1 MASSTLLTTP
11 QWVRARLSGVKEE
24 FLKNSSFN
32 LSDEVSA
39 ARILLDR
46 PNQEYCETDRQEL
59 GSVLPAS
66 ERMAELLGL
75 DDPSIVQ
82 DVLRN
87 ALLDPLVESTSTR
100 GKRIRGQLV
109 TLIYRMVSD
118 IPSSLLAAKQCGW
131 CADIVE
137 LIHTG
142 SLVIDDIEDGSSVRR
157 GRPALHVRFGLP
169 IALNTG
175 NWLYFW
181 PFELLRET
189 ELPADKIS
197 YVYERCHRTLL
208 RAHFGQAVDLGA
220 RVDSLPQH
228 RVAAVCL
235 ASLKLKTGA
244 LMGFASI
251 LGGVIAGASQPVLSI
266 LDDFGRELGVS
277 LQMFDDLGNLI
288 GKCEPAKRYEDL
300 RLSRPSWVWACAADS
315 SASKAYEDF
324 RTAVGSLPDAH
335 ELELWSEA
343 HNLVGRVRACARSY
357 LDAAFRQLKDRLDS
371 ANVRCSRRAFE
382 DLRELGEE
390 ITIAYG

>member
-1 MASSTLLTTP
+1 
-11 QWVRARLSGVKEE
+11 
-24 FLKNSSFN
+24 LKNPS
-32 LSDEVSA
+32 LSLSNEVSA
-39 ARILLDR
+39 GRILLDR
-46 PNQEYCETDRQEL
+46 AKIQEHWNTGREGL
-59 GSVLPAS
+59 GSMLPAN

-87 ALLDPLVESTSTR
+87 ALIDPLAESTSTR

-109 TLIYRMVSD
+109 TLGYRLVSD
-118 IPSSLLAAKQCGW
+118 TPASVLATKQCGW
-131 CADIVE
+131 CAAIVE

-157 GRPALHVRFGLP
+157 GRPALHIQFGVP
-169 IALNTG
+169 IAVNTG

-181 PFELLRET
+181 PFELLREI
-189 ELPADKIS
+189 ELPAEKIF
-197 YVYERCHRTLL
+197 YIYEHCHRTLL

-220 RVDSLPQH
+220 RVESLPQC

-235 ASLKLKTGA
+235 ASMKLKTGA

-251 LGGVIAGASQPVLSI
+251 LGGAIAGASPDVLSI
-266 LDDFGRELGVS
+266 LDEFGRELGVS

-300 RLSRPSWVWACAADS
+300 RLSRPSWVWACAADNS
-315 SASKAYEDF
+315 TFRAYEEF
-324 RTAVGSLPDAH
+324 CTAVRSLPDAH
-335 ELELWSEA
+335 ELEVWSAA
-343 HNLVGRVRACARSY
+343 HNLVERVRTCAHGY
-357 LDAAFRQLKDRLDS
+357 LDAVFRQLKERLDGT
-371 ANVRCSRRAFE
+371 NVRWSRRAFE

-390 ITIAYG
+390 ITVAYG

>member
-1 MASSTLLTTP
+1 
-11 QWVRARLSGVKEE
+11 
-24 FLKNSSFN
+24 LKNSSLD
-32 LSDEVSA
+32 LSNEVSVG
-39 ARILLDR
+39 RIILDG
-46 PNQEYCETDRQEL
+46 PKNQEYCETAREGL
-59 GSVLPAS
+59 GSRLPAN

-87 ALLDPLVESTSTR
+87 ALLDPLAESTSTR

-109 TLIYRMVSD
+109 TLGYRLVSD
-118 IPSSLLAAKQCGW
+118 TPASLLAAKQCGW
-131 CADIVE
+131 CADVVE

-157 GRPALHVRFGLP
+157 GRPALHVQFGVP
-169 IALNTG
+169 IAVNTG

-189 ELPADKIS
+189 ELPPDKIF
-197 YVYERCHRTLL
+197 YVYEHCHRTLL

-220 RVDSLPQH
+220 RVESLPQC

-235 ASLKLKTGA
+235 ASMKLKTGA

-251 LGGVIAGASQPVLSI
+251 LGGAIAGASQDGLSI
-266 LDDFGRELGVS
+266 LDEFGRELGVS

-300 RLSRPSWVWACAADS
+300 RLSRPSWVWACAADNS
-315 SASKAYEDF
+315 TSRAYEEF
-324 RTAVGSLPDAH
+324 CNAVRSLPDAH
-335 ELELWSEA
+335 ELEVWAET
-343 HNLVGRVRACARSY
+343 HNLVERVRACAHGY
-357 LDAAFRQLKDRLDS
+357 LDAVFRQLKERLDG
-371 ANVRCSRRAFE
+371 ANVRWSRRAFE

-390 ITIAYG
+390 ITVAYG